1 VLGGAFNPPHIGHLV
16 LAQEAA
22 FQLRLDEVMLV
33 PVGESPYK
41 RIDPEPGRQVRLQM
55 AGLAADTDPMIE
67 ASDVETAREGPSFSF
82 RTLELMSD
90 ARPGDEFVFL
100 MGADVAA
107 GLESWRDPER
117 VLELA
122 RVGIAARPG
131 TALEEAEA
139 AVERLGGRDR
149 TEVVRMP
156 EIGVSSTGIRRRVA
170 AGRPIRHLVPD
181 GIAEFIAERGLYRE

>member
-1 VLGGAFNPPHIGHLV
+1 V

-22 FQLRLDEVMLV
+22 FQLGLDEVVLV

-41 RIDPEPGRQVRLQM
+41 RIHPEPGPRVRLEM
-55 AGLAADTDPMIE
+55 ARLAAATDPVVE
-67 ASDVETAREGPSFSF
+67 ASDVETSREGPSFSF

-90 ARPGDEFVFL
+90 DRPGDEFVFL

-122 RVGIAARPG
+122 RVGVAARPG

-139 AVERLGGRDR
+139 AIERLGGRDR
-149 TEVVRMP
+149 AELVRMP
-156 EIGVSSTGIRRRVA
+156 EIGVSSTGVRRRVA
-170 AGRPIRHLVPD
+170 EGRPIRHLVPD
-181 GIAEFIAERGLYRE
+181 GIAGFIAERGLYRE